1 MAWIRCC
8 GGAKKEK
15 FALDFVST
23 RSNAVLQNNVIT
35 DAIPQGGLTGNE
47 HLALITFTA
56 NDDFVLSLTR
66 FLRGSI
72 EVQFRV
78 YDQNGTMV
86 FSRSN
91 GSVGSYAG
99 TAGVYTV
106 YLWNTSADSAG
117 WLGNVEYN
125 IA

>member
-1 MAWIRCC
+1 MAWVRCC
-8 GGAKKEK
+8 GGTKKEK

-56 NDDFVLSLTR
+56 NDNFVLSLTR
-66 FLRGSI
+66 FVRGNI

-78 YDQNGTMV
+78 YDQNSTMV

-99 TAGVYTV
+99 TGGVYTV
-106 YLWNTSADSAG
+106 YLWNTSADGAG